1 MILVILVSSLS
12 FKDSINFMTENV
24 LSVGKLSTLNV
35 PFILALYLGLILGW
49 LILLF
54 HSLFFNVLFGVRICI
69 NRSSNSERKNA
80 VDKQV

>member
-1 MILVILVSSLS
+1 MNLVSSLS

-49 LILLF
+49 PILLF